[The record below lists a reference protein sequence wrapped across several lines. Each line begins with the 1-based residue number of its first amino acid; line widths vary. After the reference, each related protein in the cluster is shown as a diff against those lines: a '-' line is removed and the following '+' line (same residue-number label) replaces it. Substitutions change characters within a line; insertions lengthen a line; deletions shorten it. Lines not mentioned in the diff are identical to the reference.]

1 MRMLII
7 MIIKEEMI
15 YMSLLERMNI
25 TIIIYEILHEE
36 KIVAQID
43 TQGRC
48 RIYLEHFMPYNLYL
62 EEIDNDFDTQINNV
76 LNFNFWCASRILTL
90 DRKYAKMILN
100 TLGLSQSMTDKDRAK
115 IALFYHCLCLSDVYW
130 VRMLDEPVTFQ
141 EVNLYDNH
149 LENALI
155 DVSLRGKQITL
166 ENKELTKGVEKDLS
180 TDGCFPKAWIRNNN
194 QFQLLKG
201 GDISIVKNE
210 ILASKICQ
218 CFHCSQVIYKEGS
231 YKGEL
236 VSISNLFT
244 SKRYSIVSKES
255 FDIYAINHDVNTIDY
270 ILSLDAYSYYM
281 MNILDYLTGNTDRHW
296 GNWGFLI
303 DNQTNTPISLHPL
316 MDFNQA
322 FNTYDSIEGANC
334 LTTPV
339 LMTQKEAAIEAV
351 KKIGLNQIKE
361 VNSSWFQNNEQK
373 YEMFLERL
381 SVLKGII

>member
-7 MIIKEEMI
+7 MIIKEGMI
-15 YMSLLERMNI
+15 YMSLLERKNI

-48 RIYLEHFMPYNLYL
+48 RIYLEHFMTYNLHL

-166 ENKELTKGVEKDLS
+166 ENKELTKGIEKDLS

>member
-7 MIIKEEMI
+7 MIIKEGMI

-43 TQGRC
+43 TQGRG

-166 ENKELTKGVEKDLS
+166 ENKELTKGIEKDLS

-218 CFHCSQVIYKEGS
+218 CFQCNQVIYKEGS

-255 FDIYAINHDVNTIDY
+255 FDIYAINHDIDTIDY

>member
-1 MRMLII
+1 MNLI
-7 MIIKEEMI
+7 
-15 YMSLLERMNI
+15 
-25 TIIIYEILHEE
+25 TYEILHEE

-48 RIYLEHFMPYNLYL
+48 RIYSEHFMPYSLYL
-62 EEIDNDFDTQINNV
+62 EEIYNDFDIQINNV

-100 TLGLSQSMTDKDRAK
+100 TLGLSQSMTDKDRAR
-115 IALFYHCLCLSDVYW
+115 IALSYHCLCLSDVYW
-130 VRMLDEPVTFQ
+130 VRILYEPVIFQ

-155 DVSLRGKQITL
+155 DVSLRGKQIRL
-166 ENKELTKGVEKDLS
+166 ENKELMKGIEKDLS

-201 GDISIVKNE
+201 GNPIAVKNE

-218 CFHCSQVIYKEGS
+218 CFQCSQVIYKEGS

-236 VSISNLFT
+236 VSISGIFT
-244 SKRYSIVSKES
+244 SKRYSIVSKEA
-255 FDIYAINHDVNTIDY
+255 FDVYAVNHDIDSNKY
-270 ILSLDAYSYYM
+270 ILSLDPYSYYM
-281 MNILDYLTGNTDRHW
+281 MNILDYLIGNTDRHW

-322 FNTYDSIEGANC
+322 FTAYDSIEGANC
-334 LTTPV
+334 LTTSV
-339 LMTQKEAAIEAV
+339 SMTQKEAAIEAV

-361 VNSSWFQNNEQK
+361 VNSSWFQNDQQK
-373 YEMFLERL
+373 YEMFSDRL
-381 SVLKGII
+381 SILENII